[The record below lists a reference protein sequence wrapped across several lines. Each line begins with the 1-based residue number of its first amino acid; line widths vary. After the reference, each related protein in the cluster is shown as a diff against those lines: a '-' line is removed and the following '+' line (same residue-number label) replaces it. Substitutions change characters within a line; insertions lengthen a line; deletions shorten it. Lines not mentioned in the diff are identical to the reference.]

1 MALFFD
7 KGIGRGKTYL
17 LYGNI
22 NERFFGPDLADRDMD
37 QYLVRLLKSRGY
49 EHIVFYGQPGNK
61 GKYCLDP
68 VSARFFFSD
77 NAGIPAPAAVNIEEI
92 QNPGPQTESGRDP
105 TEAGV
110 AARAGSA
117 PEGEET
123 GTAANAGTG
132 SGADD
137 IRSMMG
143 RSRRR
148 CRGGYAPGDL
158 SSVPGGAETDRIGRS
173 AAVRAA
179 AEQNTESGRQ
189 IRYALRNQEP
199 AEFSLEIIPKML
211 DPDSKMAVI
220 LYDLF
225 VMPLLQ
231 IPSLIDAIL
240 SVWDNQ
246 RNDNLCLILA
256 PQTESNTKD
265 IVANIRRYG
274 LGPKFLIDAGNEN
287 FSLNPV
293 TCINIPYPGMDEI
306 RNMLRRLMIVGI
318 PKTGIGVLEKKLS
331 IDYTSLSRIV
341 DEILY
346 CSSVY
351 AGRHPDQQT
360 GGSASEIYDRLC
372 IYLAKKARGDKEVTL
387 TEEEIAGI
395 WNMERTDRE
404 GALSRINRP
413 GWESAYRG
421 IREAVEIMENNYQKS
436 NKEEEE
442 IPVRTEASDR
452 WSLDRMTI
460 TEAAK
465 ENRMKIPHFILL
477 GNPGVGKSTIA
488 RLIGDLLH
496 ETGCLKKGH
505 TVEVSRE
512 QLTSPYVAGIPKATR
527 AQIDLAEEGVLFI
540 DEAHALGNNDGGGN
554 SSSTGLEV
562 IQTLNGAMT
571 DPRRH
576 FCVILAGYKDQMQE
590 VYKLDPGFFGRF
602 GGNEITIEDYRPEL
616 LEKILREHI
625 AELGGSLDSSLT
637 EEADGNPSPLQN
649 MLRRM
654 YRERNRRSFENA
666 RAMIS
671 LGDKACGRAGG
682 RPVRREDFLDGRIRE
697 DWFEKDDMDDAYETI
712 RKDLD
717 EQFVG
722 MEPFRELFEDIYLE
736 IREKIQQGE
745 NPEDIELK
753 PLLIVGNPGTGK
765 TTVAKCLARLY
776 YSFRMLGTPIPD
788 FTSASSLI
796 GSHVGEAQER
806 VLSHIRDAQ
815 STRRMFVIDE
825 AHEFLSS
832 SFGEGAIGACM
843 EPTTDRDHP
852 FMLVMNV
859 YADRE
864 EEFKKSNGGIMSRF
878 ITIKLEDYKPDELF
892 EICRRLIV
900 RNGYSMEE
908 RAADRLRDLCRQT
921 YFNRKFDT
929 GNGRWCN
936 NVYKQIDRTR
946 RRRCHE
952 KQIGHEEEAYRR
964 IVETDIPL
972 PATVT
977 DADSMLPLFKD
988 CRTRDEKLE
997 YLRNIKERMERE
1009 RVGAEPIKKIL
1020 RKIIGVLEYNVLYP
1034 NREVTVDP
1042 GHYFFKGNAGTGKTT
1057 GAEYMAR
1064 YLHALGLINSAGIR
1078 KLSATDLVGQ
1088 YLGETGV
1095 KTRNQ
1100 LMEGRHHVTL
1110 VDEAYALGDS
1120 SGHADAY
1127 KKEALAEIVSFL
1139 DDNTY
1144 RRDTTMIFAGY
1155 KGDMDVLYTTNQG
1168 LRSRIIEVEFPDFT
1182 DAECVAIF
1190 RSLAEENDL
1199 TIDGEAEALLEET
1212 VRKLR
1217 AIPGFA
1223 NGRTIRKFFE
1233 AVNGAVM
1240 NRSLRE
1246 KYDPEDRRVVTI
1258 LKEDIEITYA
1268 SL

>member
-22 NERFFGPDLADRDMD
+22 NERFFGPDLAERDIE

-49 EHIVFYGQPGNK
+49 EHIVFYGQPGIK

-77 NAGIPAPAAVNIEEI
+77 NAGIPAPAAVNIEER
-92 QNPGPQTESGRDP
+92 QNPVTGNGSERHTAEEGTAGP
-105 TEAGV
+105 
-110 AARAGSA
+110 AGSA
-117 PEGEET
+117 SESGGA
-123 GTAANAGTG
+123 GTAADGT
-132 SGADD
+132 GADD
-137 IRSMMG
+137 LRSMM
-143 RSRRR
+143 RSSRRR
-148 CRGGYAPGDL
+148 HRGGYVPGDL
-158 SSVPGGAETDRIGRS
+158 SSGSQEPATNGTGQSAGA
-173 AAVRAA
+173 RAA
-179 AEQNTESGRQ
+179 AEQSTESGRR
-189 IRYALRNQEP
+189 IRYALRSQSP
-199 AEFSLEIIPKML
+199 AEFFMEIGPKML

-225 VMPLLQ
+225 VMPVFQ
-231 IPSLIDAIL
+231 IPSQLDAIL
-240 SVWDNQ
+240 TVWDNQ
-246 RNDNLCLILA
+246 RNNNLCLILA
-256 PQTESNTKD
+256 PETVSNTED
-265 IVANIRRYG
+265 MGQMIRRVG
-274 LGPKFLIDAGNEN
+274 LGPKFLVHSDNQN
-287 FSLNPV
+287 YSLNPV
-293 TCINIPYPGMDEI
+293 TCVNIPNPGADEI

-331 IDYTSLSRIV
+331 IDYASLSRIT

-351 AGRHPDQQT
+351 AGRNQGLQS

-372 IYLAKKARGDKEVTL
+372 IYLAKKARGKKEVTL
-387 TEEEIAGI
+387 TEGEIAGI
-395 WNMERTDRE
+395 WNMESMDRE
-404 GALSRINRP
+404 GALSRLNRP
-413 GWESAYRG
+413 GWENAYRG
-421 IREAVEIMENNYQKS
+421 IREAVEIMENNYRQS

-442 IPVRTEASDR
+442 IPDRTEAADR

-460 TEAAK
+460 TEAVK
-465 ENRMKIPHFILL
+465 ESRMKIPHFILL

-505 TVEVSRE
+505 TVEVTRE
-512 QLTSPYVAGIPKATR
+512 QLTSSYVAGIPKATR

-540 DEAHALGNNDGGGN
+540 DEAHALGNNDGGAERN
-554 SSSTGLEV
+554 STGLEV

-576 FCVILAGYKDQMQE
+576 FCVILAGYKDQMQD

-602 GGNEITIEDYRPEL
+602 GGNEITIEDYSPEL

-637 EEADGNPSPLQN
+637 EEADGKPSPLQN
-649 MLRRM
+649 LLRRI
-654 YRERNRRSFENA
+654 YLERDRRTFENA

-671 LGDKACGRAGG
+671 LGDKVCGRAGG
-682 RPVRREDFLDGRIRE
+682 RPIRRKDFLDGSIRE
-697 DWFEKDDMDDAYETI
+697 DWFEKDDMDDSYEKI
-712 RKDLD
+712 RKELD

-776 YSFRMLGTPIPD
+776 HSFRMLGTPTPD
-788 FTSASSLI
+788 FASASSLI
-796 GSHVGEAQER
+796 GSYVGEAQER

-815 STRRMFVIDE
+815 SARGMFVIDE

-832 SFGEGAIGACM
+832 TFGEGAIGACM

-864 EEFKKSNGGIMSRF
+864 EKFKKSNSGIMSRF
-878 ITIKLEDYKPDELF
+878 MTIRLEDYKPEELF

-900 RNGYSMEE
+900 RNGYTMED
-908 RAADRLRDLCRQT
+908 RAADRLLDLCRQT
-921 YFNRKFDT
+921 YFNREFDT

-936 NVYKQIDRTR
+936 NVYKQINKSR
-946 RRRCHE
+946 RKRCNEH
-952 KQIGHEEEAYRR
+952 QIGHEEEAYRR

-972 PATVT
+972 PATLT
-977 DADSMLPLFKD
+977 DADSMLPLFRD
-988 CRTRDEKLE
+988 CRTRDEKLK
-997 YLRNIKERMERE
+997 YLDDIEERMERE
-1009 RVGAEPIKKIL
+1009 RVGAEPIKRIL
-1020 RKIIGVLEYNVLYP
+1020 RRIIDTLRYNVLYP
-1034 NREVTVDP
+1034 NRTVVLEP

-1057 GAEYMAR
+1057 GAEYMAG
-1064 YLHALGLINSAGIR
+1064 YLHALGLIESAGIR
-1078 KLSATDLVGQ
+1078 RLSATDLVGQ

-1110 VDEAYALGDS
+1110 VDEAYALGDRN
-1120 SGHADAY
+1120 GHADSY
-1127 KKEALAEIVSFL
+1127 KREALSEIVAFL
-1139 DDNTY
+1139 DDKTY

-1155 KGDMDVLYTTNQG
+1155 NGDMDVLYTTNQG
-1168 LRSRIIEVEFPDFT
+1168 LKSRISEVEFPDFT
-1182 DAECVAIF
+1182 DTECVAIF

-1199 TIDGEAEALLEET
+1199 TIDAEAETLLEGT

-1223 NGRTIRKFFE
+1223 NGRTIRRFFE
-1233 AVNGAVM
+1233 AVNGTVM

-1258 LKEDIEITYA
+1258 LKEDIESTYA